1 MLTMSSALDRC
12 RRYYANNP
20 AVVDAEGQWTWTEH
34 LDRVARLAGA
44 LQALGVKRG
53 DAFATL
59 SRNTFRNFELL
70 HAGYWMGAVPAP
82 VNIRLA
88 APEIAYILDNAGADV
103 VAVDAPFLGL
113 LDHEALAPW
122 RDRAI
127 RVAGPGEAAAGAD
140 HTGSEWAK
148 HDYEALIAGA
158 DPAALHDAGEEDT
171 AILFYTGG
179 TTGRSK
185 GVPLSHRNA
194 VSNGMQV
201 GHTVGVYSEDVYLHV
216 APMFHSADLLGTGF
230 TLMGSGHAFL
240 PAFTPANLLGAI
252 QDRGVTWTM
261 LAPTMIIMTL
271 QQEDLTQYDLSSL
284 RAFLYGSAPMAAE
297 WVERTLKA
305 FDGVGLIQGYG
316 LTETSPILTLMSHRE
331 HVQAI
336 ETGNRD
342 RLKAAGRPIVGVDMR
357 IVGDDGS
364 EMPNGQSGEVVVRAP
379 NVTAGYLNLPEENAR
394 GLPRRLVP
402 HRRCRP
408 DGRRRLHVSGRPQE
422 GHDHHRQRKRLFA
435 RGRGRALPASGG
447 RRMRGDRH
455 SGQQIRRSPV
465 CRRRAAAGAERERG
479 GTGCP
484 LPEADRRLQ
493 DSAPIR
499 LPVRVAEKRDGQDPQ
514 NRPARDLQRPGG
526 QAGGRGAVGAV
537 LRDGAS
543 RRSAAHCSSAP
554 PQDEGLYCS
563 TLSASS

>member
-20 AVVDAEGQWTWTEH
+20 AVVDAKGQWTWTEH

-53 DAFATL
+53 DSFATL

-70 HAGYWMGAVPAP
+70 HAGYWMGAVPVP

-88 APEIAYILDNAGADV
+88 APEIAYIVDNAGAGV
-103 VAVDAPFLGL
+103 VAVDAPFLSL
-113 LDHEALAPW
+113 LEHEAMAPW

-127 RVAGPGEAAAGAD
+127 RVAGPGEAAGGAD

-158 DPAALHDAGEEDT
+158 DPAGLHDAREEDT

-194 VSNGMQV
+194 VANGMQV
-201 GHTVGVYSEDVYLHV
+201 GHTVGVYSDDVYLHV

-240 PAFTPANLLGAI
+240 PAFTPADLLGAI

-305 FDGVGLIQGYG
+305 FDG
-316 LTETSPILTLMSHRE
+316 
-331 HVQAI
+331 
-336 ETGNRD
+336 
-342 RLKAAGRPIVGVDMR
+342 GRPDPGLRPDRNLADPDPDVPSRACRGDR
-357 IVGDDGS
+357 GGQPRPPQGRGPADRRRRHADSPGDDGS
-364 EMPNGQSGEVVVRAP
+364 EMPNGESGEVVVRAP

-394 GLPRRLVP
+394 AFRDRWFHTGDVGRMDDDGFMYLV
-402 HRRCRP
+402 
-408 DGRRRLHVSGRPQE
+408 D
-422 GHDHHRQRKRLFA
+422 RKKDMIITGSENVYSLEVEA
-435 RGRGRALPASGG
+435 ALYQHPAVGECAVIG
-447 RRMRGDRH
+447 IP
-455 SGQQIRRSPV
+455 GQQIRRSAV
-465 CRRRAAAGAERERG
+465 CRHRAAAGAE
-479 GTGCP
+479 P
-484 LPEADRRLQ
+484 
-493 DSAPIR
+493 
-499 LPVRVAEKRDGQDPQ
+499 
-514 NRPARDLQRPGG
+514 
-526 QAGGRGAVGAV
+526 
-537 LRDGAS
+537 
-543 RRSAAHCSSAP
+543 
-554 PQDEGLYCS
+554 
-563 TLSASS
+563 